1 MTRQTRESTFIEIL
15 NKISIEDIDDAL
27 EFMLKTKFT
36 SVYEERFVKV
46 LYLYA
51 ENVLQDNRDKKMAN
65 RFNTLLVIAKG
76 IDKIPNTVVCPEKIT
91 WTRKPRETGNSV

>member
-36 SVYEERFVKV
+36 SVYEEHFVKV

-65 RFNTLLVIAKG
+65 RFNTLLVIAKR

-91 WTRKPRETGNSV
+91 

>member
-36 SVYEERFVKV
+36 SVYEEHFVKV

-65 RFNTLLVIAKG
+65 RFNTLLVIAKE

-91 WTRKPRETGNSV
+91 

>member
-36 SVYEERFVKV
+36 AAYEEHLVKV
-46 LYLYA
+46 LYHM
-51 ENVLQDNRDKKMAN
+51 QKM
-65 RFNTLLVIAKG
+65 L
-76 IDKIPNTVVCPEKIT
+76 
-91 WTRKPRETGNSV
+91 